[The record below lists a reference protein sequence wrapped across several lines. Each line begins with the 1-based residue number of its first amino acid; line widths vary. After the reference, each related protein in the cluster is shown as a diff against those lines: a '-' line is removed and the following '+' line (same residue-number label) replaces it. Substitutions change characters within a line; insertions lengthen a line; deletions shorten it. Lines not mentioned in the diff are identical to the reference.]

1 MSVLHPDLSETVFT
15 VLCHISAA
23 LNGVSGI
30 IFCATPPV
38 ISATWFPPGER
49 VTATSIGQMLNGLG
63 GGVSFLIARFM
74 VPNSNNNGDTSE
86 LRQYMPD
93 LNTLAVF
100 PILPT
105 TNVRFEL
112 KSGYF
117 E

>member
-1 MSVLHPDLSETVFT
+1 MLVIQPDMSESVFT

-74 VPNSNNNGDTSE
+74 VPTSSTDNGVTSE
-86 LRQYMPD
+86 LRNIMLKILLYSFKVQYIID
-93 LNTLAVF
+93 
-100 PILPT
+100 
-105 TNVRFEL
+105 
-112 KSGYF
+112 
-117 E
+117 